1 MLPRVLGTLLGCC
14 LGRPVQAGGIPT
26 LDPQT
31 FSTDLM
37 AAVYANAFASH
48 LPAPP
53 KHYGGVASAL
63 RKSKLSE
70 YTKASLPSP
79 ERAACS
85 ARNINFVLAYWLG
98 QPVDSMEPCFG
109 FREAEGGGVQWDD

>member
-14 LGRPVQAGGIPT
+14 LRPDGGEVPA
-26 LDPQT
+26 LQPEA
-31 FSTDLM
+31 FATDLM
-37 AAVYANAFASH
+37 AAIYANAFACH

-98 QPVDSMEPCFG
+98 RDVQSMEPRFG
-109 FREAEGGGVQWDD
+109 FREAECGEVQWDE